1 VPFQILEY
9 TFFAGVAVVV
19 LAIVLMLGVVFQRK
33 WKRLWVPLMIGVGG
47 IVIAVAPAVY
57 TQAILQIDLGPR
69 EKIVD
74 GQRHLTLTGW
84 DGESYEFLQT
94 KTDTVVLQMA
104 NPAVDDNVLRNL
116 KHWHELRELDLNDTL
131 VTDAGLEQL
140 ELLTTLVV
148 LRLRNTKIS
157 QEGLERLLT
166 QLTEVRQL
174 DVRGTQVDAEWV
186 QAWKAERP
194 GRRVLF

>member
-1 VPFQILEY
+1 MPFQILEY
-9 TFFAGVAVVV
+9 TFFTGVAVVV
-19 LAIVLMLGVVFQRK
+19 LAIVLILSIVFQKK
-33 WKRLWVPLMIGVGG
+33 WKRLWIPLMIGAGG

-104 NPAVDDNVLRNL
+104 NPDVDDNVLRNL
-116 KHWHELRELDLNDTL
+116 KHWHDLRELDLNDTL

-157 QEGLERLLT
+157 QDGLERLLT

-174 DVRGTQVDAEWV
+174 DIRGTQVDAEWV

>member
-1 VPFQILEY
+1 MPFQILEY
-9 TFFAGVAVVV
+9 TFFTGVAVVV
-19 LAIVLMLGVVFQRK
+19 CAIVLILGIVFQKK
-33 WKRLWVPLMIGVGG
+33 WKRLWIPLMIGAGG

-104 NPAVDDNVLRNL
+104 NPDVDDDVLRNL
-116 KHWHELRELDLNDTL
+116 KHWHDLRELDLNDTR

-157 QEGLERLLT
+157 QEGLDRLLT

-174 DVRGTQVDAEWV
+174 DIRGTQVDAEWV

>member
-1 VPFQILEY
+1 MPFQILEY
-9 TFFAGVAVVV
+9 TFFGGVAVVV
-19 LAIVLMLGVVFQRK
+19 LAIVLMLGTVFQRK
-33 WKRLWVPLMIGVGG
+33 WKRLWVPLMIGAGG

-69 EKIVD
+69 EKMVD

-104 NPAVDDNVLRNL
+104 NPDVDDNVLRNL
-116 KHWHELRELDLNDTL
+116 KHWHDLRELDLNYTL

-157 QEGLERLLT
+157 QEGL
-166 QLTEVRQL
+166 
-174 DVRGTQVDAEWV
+174 
-186 QAWKAERP
+186 
-194 GRRVLF
+194 

>member
-1 VPFQILEY
+1 MPFQILEY

-104 NPAVDDNVLRNL
+104 NPDVDDNVLRNL
-116 KHWHELRELDLNDTL
+116 KHWHDLRELDLNDTL